1 MTCSDVQG
9 HVPECRLPALELM
22 FKAEGDK
29 VEKRLQGYI
38 HACGYPRWLSVVTG
52 PKGLYREEHIL
63 SFLETHLEPWTE
75 DREWRIL
82 LLDAY
87 APQMSDNVRRLA
99 WMHGYI
105 VVIHGGGATG
115 ITQTNDTDLHQ
126 HQRRLYTEK
135 EMAEMLRLARINPG
149 KMPSAMV
156 EQCIDWM
163 AEVWGQ
169 RALHDQ
175 ARRGYKY
182 TGATNALDGS
192 EDHLIAREARVF
204 WDNLG
209 VSAKR
214 DAVCHDVRVEV
225 EGGRLRWG
233 YDAVYSLVAPF
244 PLRRALDQ
252 MVEFQDDEDVA
263 PVEDEAA
270 WSQDEDDDSHDSGDD
285 GGDEEAVGEDDAL
298 HDGGDSDD
306 AGAEGEVHALC
317 DGGDGDAALSVAQAD
332 SVCEH
337 SSRISALQQ
346 AAELLEGKQLSAVA
360 QVLRNAMREEQRA
373 SVGTAATDAGVAQA
387 MREQLGQEEQA
398 LAKQRQRVR
407 RTMEAARV
415 AKKARTEA
423 KEMQGRLAAARKKL
437 REASEMQ
444 ETQAAVKTFT
454 PAMLGAGLPRGGGA
468 AHRNRRRDVLNR
480 LAARGAE
487 FSAQGK
493 NDWVW
498 FRVVWDKKMCEE
510 HGSAWGQVFAE
521 QMQHLCEALV
531 AGEASAVAD
540 FMASETQR
548 ALQDVLALRV

>member
-1 MTCSDVQG
+1 
-9 HVPECRLPALELM
+9 
-22 FKAEGDK
+22 
-29 VEKRLQGYI
+29 
-38 HACGYPRWLSVVTG
+38 
-52 PKGLYREEHIL
+52 
-63 SFLETHLEPWTE
+63 
-75 DREWRIL
+75 
-82 LLDAY
+82 
-87 APQMSDNVRRLA
+87 
-99 WMHGYI
+99 
-105 VVIHGGGATG
+105 
-115 ITQTNDTDLHQ
+115 
-126 HQRRLYTEK
+126 
-135 EMAEMLRLARINPG
+135 
-149 KMPSAMV
+149 MV

-423 KEMQGRLAAARKKL
+423 KEMQGRLAAPRKKL

-498 FRVVWDKKMCEE
+498 FRAVWDKKMCEE